1 MLRILL
7 IKKDESTMAN
17 NFKALNIIGTT
28 IIRIVKLNVSLML
41 ISNQHANAVIDILSK
56 QQKNEINC

>member
-7 IKKDESTMAN
+7 IKKGESTMTN
-17 NFKALNIIGTT
+17 NFKVLNIIGNTM
-28 IIRIVKLNVSLML
+28 IKIVKLNVSLMF

-56 QQKNEINC
+56 PQKTK

>member
-7 IKKDESTMAN
+7 ITKGESTMTN
-17 NFKALNIIGTT
+17 NFKVLNIIGNTM
-28 IIRIVKLNVSLML
+28 IKIVKLNVSLML

-56 QQKNEINC
+56 PQKTK

>member
-17 NFKALNIIGTT
+17 NFKALNIIGKTMT
-28 IIRIVKLNVSLML
+28 GVVKLNVSLML

-56 QQKNEINC
+56 QQKTK

>member
-7 IKKDESTMAN
+7 IKKGESTMTN
-17 NFKALNIIGTT
+17 NFKVLNIIGNTM
-28 IIRIVKLNVSLML
+28 IKVVKLNVSLMF

-56 QQKNEINC
+56 PQKTK

>member
-7 IKKDESTMAN
+7 IKKDESTMTN

-41 ISNQHANAVIDILSK
+41 ISNQHANAVIDILSN

>member
-7 IKKDESTMAN
+7 IKKGESTMTN
-17 NFKALNIIGTT
+17 NFKVLNIIGNTM
-28 IIRIVKLNVSLML
+28 IKIVKLNVSLML

-56 QQKNEINC
+56 PQKTK

>member
-7 IKKDESTMAN
+7 IKKDVSTMTN
-17 NFKALNIIGTT
+17 NFKVLNIIGNTM
-28 IIRIVKLNVSLML
+28 IKIVKLNVSLMF

-56 QQKNEINC
+56 PQKTK